1 MPSAFSTDVN
11 ADTYVRRG
19 PPRPAPALPSF
30 TVGEIVA
37 AAIDAVRA
45 FVIEAQARR
54 LRYRRAR
61 DVYDALRELD
71 DRALRDLGFDR
82 SELTSVAAEVAGEAE
97 CTRVRSLLT
106 RHSAPV

>member
-1 MPSAFSTDVN
+1 MN
-11 ADTYVRRG
+11 ADTYIRRG
-19 PPRPAPALPSF
+19 RPRSASALPSF
-30 TVGEIVA
+30 TFGEIVA

-45 FVIEAQARR
+45 FAQRAQARR
-54 LRYRRAR
+54 LRHRQAR

-106 RHSAPV
+106 RHCAPG